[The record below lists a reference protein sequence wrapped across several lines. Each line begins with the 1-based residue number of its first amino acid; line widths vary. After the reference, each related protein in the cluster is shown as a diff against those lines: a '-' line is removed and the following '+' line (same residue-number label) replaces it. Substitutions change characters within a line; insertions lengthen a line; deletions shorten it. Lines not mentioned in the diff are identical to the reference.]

1 MTALGGF
8 AQPSCDYNNRVLQG
22 AGTCCRHRLPSLPA
36 WQLHSLP
43 YVSAL
48 HVAQCATTGNWFE
61 DRFLEAEGTA
71 VDPVLRPYSGP
82 EEPLVGA
89 TKGVK
94 GSKSTA
100 IAVLTDYLVELLTVV
115 WCSKTSHF

>member
-1 MTALGGF
+1 M
-8 AQPSCDYNNRVLQG
+8 SVL
-22 AGTCCRHRLPSLPA
+22 HL
-36 WQLHSLP
+36 
-43 YVSAL
+43 
-48 HVAQCATTGNWFE
+48 AQCATTGNWFE

-94 GSKSTA
+94 GSKSTVQLA
-100 IAVLTDYLVELLTVV
+100 IAILTDYLVELLTVV